1 MNNKLKVKIII
12 VVLVILVGFY
22 VFNNREND
30 NFDNEE
36 IYVDSSE
43 TVETV
48 SNSVSVETI
57 EKIKIHIIGEVNNP
71 GIYELEIGARI
82 QDAIIAAGG
91 ESNDADLNKVNL
103 AYELEDGQKIDIPSI
118 FDEEN
123 AYIYSDAGTNVLI
136 QQEGET
142 SMSEKINVN
151 KASLEELQ
159 QIRGIGPALAEKI
172 IAYREEIGK
181 FQTVEDLKNVSG
193 IGDKKYETIK
203 EYIEVK

>member
-82 QDAIIAAGG
+82 EDAIIAAGG

-142 SMSEKINVN
+142 SMSGKINVN

-172 IAYREEIGK
+172 IAYREETGK